1 MQLQTLADRLDE
13 ELRTA
18 AYAELDAS
26 ANGLQIGPTT
36 APNEIDHVAFAVDA
50 VAATATA
57 AAEAG
62 ADLLVTHHGVVWG
75 GLDRVTG
82 RAHDRVT
89 TFTDR
94 AVALYVSHLPLD
106 GHQELGNAAGVADL
120 LGLESRE
127 PFGTLGPE
135 HVGQFG
141 VAPEPYE
148 PDELADLLERELDHG
163 GEGVQLLDFG
173 PTEIERVAVLTGSGS
188 DWLDEAV
195 AADAD
200 ALVTGEAK
208 GKLYHEARE
217 AGLTVFLGGHY
228 ATETFGVAA
237 LADLVADWGVET
249 TVIDHPT
256 GL

>member
-1 MQLQTLADRLDE
+1 VQLQTLTDRLDA

-36 APNEIDHVAFAVDA
+36 EPREIDHVAFAVDA
-50 VAATATA
+50 VEATATA
-57 AAEAG
+57 AAAAG

-75 GLDRVTG
+75 GLDR
-82 RAHDRVT
+82 
-89 TFTDR
+89 
-94 AVALYVSHLPLD
+94 
-106 GHQELGNAAGVADL
+106 AAGVADL
-120 LGLESRE
+120 LELESRE
-127 PFGTLGPE
+127 PFGSLGPE
-135 HVGQFG
+135 HVGQIG
-141 VAPEPYE
+141 VVPEPYRT
-148 PDELADLLERELDHG
+148 DELAGLLGRALDHG
-163 GEGVQLLDFG
+163 GEGVQVLDFG
-173 PTEIERVAVLTGSGS
+173 PAEIERIAVLTGSGS

-217 AGLTVFLGGHY
+217 AGITVFLGGHY